1 MAKMICSKNQNGVQP
16 STYSYPSFERR
27 RQEGVRTPFIPTI
40 IPCCTQGPTFSCQFR
55 IVELSI
61 KRCALATTQLRIR
74 ITSSC
79 VILAGDLAQVGFEPT
94 TTAPVLRSTS
104 ELPSLPR

>member
-1 MAKMICSKNQNGVQP
+1 MALVTR
-16 STYSYPSFERR
+16 STK
-27 RQEGVRTPFIPTI
+27 
-40 IPCCTQGPTFSCQFR
+40 GPFSCQLR

-61 KRCALATTQLRIR
+61 KRCALATTQLRSW

-94 TTAPVLRSTS
+94 TSSLSGWCPTS
-104 ELPSLPR
+104 ELPNLPDKMLAEGSVIETLPAIHRSHRLAGEPLDL